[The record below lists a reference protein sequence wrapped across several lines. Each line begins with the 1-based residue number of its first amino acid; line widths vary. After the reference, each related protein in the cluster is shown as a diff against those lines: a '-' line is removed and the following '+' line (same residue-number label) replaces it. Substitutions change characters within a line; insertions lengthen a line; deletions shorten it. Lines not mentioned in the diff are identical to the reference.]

1 VSGEKGVPGE
11 NQQGVGKG
19 GTRHSE
25 RLSREDWISAAWK
38 MLGEYGFEGVRVEPL
53 ARSLGVTK
61 GSFYWH
67 FRDRQELI
75 EALLDR
81 WFLGWDIQLSE
92 QLLSVADPAERIWA
106 LFESVIG
113 RGIGGQTVALRLL
126 SHANVDIERRIEKR
140 DHQRLSF
147 LKDQLQAIGF
157 SSSEARIRGQ
167 IYQLLMTGEYLR
179 SGGRSLEKR
188 VEQARNYHRLLCTL

>member
-1 VSGEKGVPGE
+1 MPGE
-11 NQQGVGKG
+11 SQRHGVDKG
-19 GTRHSE
+19 GQSHSE

-38 MLGEYGFEGVRVEPL
+38 MLGEYGFEGVRIEPL
-53 ARSLGVTK
+53 ARNLGVTK

-67 FRDRQELI
+67 FRDRQDLI

-81 WFLGWDIQLSE
+81 WFLGWDTQISE
-92 QLLSVADPAERIWA
+92 QFLSLVDPAERIWA

-113 RGIGGQTVALRLL
+113 RSIGGQTVALRLL
-126 SHANVDIERRIEKR
+126 SHTNVDIERRIEKR

-147 LKDQLQAIGF
+147 LMDQLQAIGF
-157 SSSEARIRGQ
+157 SSSEARVRGQ

-179 SGGRSLEKR
+179 SGGQSLEKR
-188 VEQARNYHRLLCTL
+188 VEHARNYHLLLSTLS